1 MEITSI
7 SRYKGS
13 TFEVELDGE
22 RKLYLHIDIIADNGL
37 KKGSQLDKTEL
48 RKIIYDS
55 NFRRAYQYALYCL
68 DYRDYSERDM
78 LRKLIGTYKNED
90 LCRAVVGKLAGAGVI
105 DDARYAEKLARRLV
119 EGRRYGFRRAKKEL
133 LLKGIEML
141 FRHAAVLQNFFDR
154 LAVNHQRFGNLALLV
169 HLDQI
174 AELFVHSLYDL
185 HAAFLFQ
192 RAGQHSFKAA
202 PLFHGGP
209 GRFRLKNC
217 ADKFLVCVVIAA
229 GIA

>member
-78 LRKLIGTYKNED
+78 LRKLIGTYKNES
-90 LCRAVVGKLAGAGVI
+90 LCRAVVAKLTGAGVI

-133 LLKGIEML
+133 LLKGIGEDTAAEAL
-141 FRHAAVLQNFFDR
+141 EQYGDTFGDNLAELLRTKHYRLLTDSSDRKNIEKVKSALVRYGYGFDEINAAVREYFED
-154 LAVNHQRFGNLALLV
+154 
-169 HLDQI
+169 
-174 AELFVHSLYDL
+174 AEQ
-185 HAAFLFQ
+185 AEE
-192 RAGQHSFKAA
+192 
-202 PLFHGGP
+202 
-209 GRFRLKNC
+209 
-217 ADKFLVCVVIAA
+217 
-229 GIA
+229 

>member
-13 TFEVELDGE
+13 TYEVELDGE

-37 KKGSQLDKTEL
+37 TKGTQLGKDEL

-78 LRKLIGTYKNED
+78 LRKLIGTYKNES
-90 LCRAVVGKLAGAGVI
+90 LCRAVVAKLTGAGVI

-119 EGRRYGFRRAKKEL
+119 EGRKYGFRRAKREL
-133 LLKGIEML
+133 LAKGLGEDTAAEALGQYRDTFGENLAELLRTKHYRLLTDSSDRKNIEKVKSAL
-141 FRHAAVLQNFFDR
+141 VRYGYGFDEINAAVREYFEN
-154 LAVNHQRFGNLALLV
+154 
-169 HLDQI
+169 
-174 AELFVHSLYDL
+174 AEQ
-185 HAAFLFQ
+185 AEE
-192 RAGQHSFKAA
+192 
-202 PLFHGGP
+202 
-209 GRFRLKNC
+209 
-217 ADKFLVCVVIAA
+217 
-229 GIA
+229 

>member
-133 LLKGIEML
+133 LLKGIGEDTAAEAL
-141 FRHAAVLQNFFDR
+141 EQYGDTFGDNLAELLRTKHYRLLTDSSDRKNIEKVKSALVRYGYGFDEINAAVREYFED
-154 LAVNHQRFGNLALLV
+154 
-169 HLDQI
+169 
-174 AELFVHSLYDL
+174 AEQ
-185 HAAFLFQ
+185 AEE
-192 RAGQHSFKAA
+192 
-202 PLFHGGP
+202 
-209 GRFRLKNC
+209 
-217 ADKFLVCVVIAA
+217 
-229 GIA
+229 

>member
-22 RKLYLHIDIIADNGL
+22 RKLYLHIDVIADNGL
-37 KKGSQLDKTEL
+37 KKGTQLEKTEL

-133 LLKGIEML
+133 LLKGIGEDT
-141 FRHAAVLQNFFDR
+141 AAAALEQYRDS
-154 LAVNHQRFGNLALLV
+154 FGDNLAELLRTKHYRLLTDSRDRKNIEKV
-169 HLDQI
+169 KSALVRYGYGLDEINSAVREYFEDADQ
-174 AELFVHSLYDL
+174 AEE
-185 HAAFLFQ
+185 
-192 RAGQHSFKAA
+192 
-202 PLFHGGP
+202 
-209 GRFRLKNC
+209 
-217 ADKFLVCVVIAA
+217 
-229 GIA
+229 

>member
-133 LLKGIEML
+133 LLKGIGEDTAAEAL
-141 FRHAAVLQNFFDR
+141 EQYGDTFGDNLAELLRTKHYRLLTDSSDRKKIEKVKSALVRYGYCFDEINAAVREYFED
-154 LAVNHQRFGNLALLV
+154 
-169 HLDQI
+169 
-174 AELFVHSLYDL
+174 AEQ
-185 HAAFLFQ
+185 AEE
-192 RAGQHSFKAA
+192 
-202 PLFHGGP
+202 
-209 GRFRLKNC
+209 
-217 ADKFLVCVVIAA
+217 
-229 GIA
+229 

>member
-22 RKLYLHIDIIADNGL
+22 RKLYLHIDVIADNGL
-37 KKGSQLDKTEL
+37 KKGTQLEKTEL

-133 LLKGIEML
+133 LLKGIGEDT
-141 FRHAAVLQNFFDR
+141 AAAALEQYRDS
-154 LAVNHQRFGNLALLV
+154 FGDNLAELLRTKHYRLLTDSSDRKNIEKV
-169 HLDQI
+169 KSALVRYGYGFDEI
-174 AELFVHSLYDL
+174 NSAVREYFEDAEQ
-185 HAAFLFQ
+185 AEE
-192 RAGQHSFKAA
+192 
-202 PLFHGGP
+202 
-209 GRFRLKNC
+209 
-217 ADKFLVCVVIAA
+217 
-229 GIA
+229 

>member
-22 RKLYLHIDIIADNGL
+22 RKLYLHIDVIADNGL
-37 KKGSQLDKTEL
+37 KKGSQLEKTEL

-133 LLKGIEML
+133 LLKGIGEDT
-141 FRHAAVLQNFFDR
+141 AAAALEQYRDS
-154 LAVNHQRFGNLALLV
+154 FGDNLAELLRTKHYRLLTDSRDRKNIEKV
-169 HLDQI
+169 KSALVRYGYGFDEI
-174 AELFVHSLYDL
+174 NSAVREYFEDAEQ
-185 HAAFLFQ
+185 AEE
-192 RAGQHSFKAA
+192 
-202 PLFHGGP
+202 
-209 GRFRLKNC
+209 
-217 ADKFLVCVVIAA
+217 
-229 GIA
+229 

>member
-133 LLKGIEML
+133 LLKGIGEDTAAEAL
-141 FRHAAVLQNFFDR
+141 EQYGDTFGDNLAELLRTKHYRLLTDSSDRKKIEKVKSALVRYGYGFDEINAAVREYFED
-154 LAVNHQRFGNLALLV
+154 
-169 HLDQI
+169 
-174 AELFVHSLYDL
+174 AEQ
-185 HAAFLFQ
+185 AEE
-192 RAGQHSFKAA
+192 
-202 PLFHGGP
+202 
-209 GRFRLKNC
+209 
-217 ADKFLVCVVIAA
+217 
-229 GIA
+229 